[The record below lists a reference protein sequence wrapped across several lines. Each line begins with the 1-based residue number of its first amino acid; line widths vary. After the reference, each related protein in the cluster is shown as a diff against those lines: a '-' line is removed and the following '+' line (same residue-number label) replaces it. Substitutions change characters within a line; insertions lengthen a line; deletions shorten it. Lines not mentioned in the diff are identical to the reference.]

1 MSQTILLTGGA
12 GNLGRMLSNEL
23 AERGDEALR
32 LDIRKPGDDHG
43 QYIEGS
49 ILDRATLVIHL
60 ASVDSVVHI
69 AAWHGVH
76 EARGWKSQDEFWELN
91 VTGTYNVFQA
101 CVEADVHNVVYISS
115 SSVADKQGFYSFT
128 KKLGEAV
135 AQDYAQR
142 HGLNVIILRP
152 RAFIPHWNR
161 QVYASFLEWA
171 QWFWTGAVHIDDVTQ
186 AVMQSID
193 LLNKGELEEALT
205 LNVDGAY
212 EYRDEDLADWD
223 QDGAGMTFRKY
234 YQEYEEVARKFGLDP
249 AKQPT
254 KMDIA
259 ETRKLLG
266 YEPRYSLKN
275 LLEELAQYGE
285 EGPPGPKF

>member
-1 MSQTILLTGGA
+1 M
-12 GNLGRMLSNEL
+12 
-23 AERGDEALR
+23 
-32 LDIRKPGDDHG
+32 
-43 QYIEGS
+43 
-49 ILDRATLVIHL
+49 
-60 ASVDSVVHI
+60 
-69 AAWHGVH
+69 
-76 EARGWKSQDEFWELN
+76 
-91 VTGTYNVFQA
+91 
-101 CVEADVHNVVYISS
+101 
-115 SSVADKQGFYSFT
+115 
-128 KKLGEAV
+128 
-135 AQDYAQR
+135 
-142 HGLNVIILRP
+142 
-152 RAFIPHWNR
+152 
-161 QVYASFLEWA
+161 
-171 QWFWTGAVHIDDVTQ
+171 HIDDVTQ